1 MRKIILVSILLLVLF
16 LVSAFQYAL
25 NALRADAEQ
34 KVKISTKVSTLYSNG
49 LPLSLSTPL
58 YNPYLNPNIVYL
70 KIQSEPGSLI
80 RINGE
85 DRSYVDGRGIL
96 ETPLTLEDKCS
107 GENLF
112 SIVSMKEDHLTQ
124 KQLYINAKC

>member
-80 RINGE
+80 RING
-85 DRSYVDGRGIL
+85 
-96 ETPLTLEDKCS
+96 
-107 GENLF
+107 
-112 SIVSMKEDHLTQ
+112 
-124 KQLYINAKC
+124 